1 MLQPCVRLL
10 VDLPGLAAAEM
21 NYVRNI
27 ACTLL
32 YNTQWHDHT
41 PVAAHAEE
49 CCEALPAKLRPRY
62 KQHPDK
68 HGADEAG
75 DLFATMSPGQRA
87 RALEFLSESVCVEVR
102 DRVWALMRGAR
113 QEEHPTVRWSS
124 GPVSVIGAAR
134 DTTYVLPKKQTGN
147 VPTVAFV
154 NSILERFLRNL
165 VGGQGLRDDAMD
177 YIRQHIQLRPLVNS
191 REAREPVEI
200 VGFIPIT
207 MEQVVPPVP
216 NAMFID
222 QVHAPPEDGV
232 LVIWARDAVHVDT
245 LFNGPVPVV
254 LIEELR
260 EFDLIDSD

>member
-1 MLQPCVRLL
+1 M
-10 VDLPGLAAAEM
+10 
-21 NYVRNI
+21 
-27 ACTLL
+27 
-32 YNTQWHDHT
+32 
-41 PVAAHAEE
+41 
-49 CCEALPAKLRPRY
+49 RPRP
-62 KQHPDK
+62 QNCGHSASNTPTST
-68 HGADEAG
+68 ERMR
-75 DLFATMSPGQRA
+75 LVIFSPPCPPRQRA

-102 DRVWALMRGAR
+102 DTAWALMRGAR
-113 QEEHPTVRWSS
+113 REERPTVRWSS

-134 DTTYVLPKKQTGN
+134 DTTYVLPKKQAGN

-177 YIRQHIQLRPLVNS
+177 YIRQHIQLRLLVNR
-191 REAREPVEI
+191 REAREPVET

-232 LVIWARDAVHVDT
+232 LVIWAVHVDT
-245 LFNGPVPVV
+245 LPNGPVPVV
-254 LIEELR
+254 LSKNLR